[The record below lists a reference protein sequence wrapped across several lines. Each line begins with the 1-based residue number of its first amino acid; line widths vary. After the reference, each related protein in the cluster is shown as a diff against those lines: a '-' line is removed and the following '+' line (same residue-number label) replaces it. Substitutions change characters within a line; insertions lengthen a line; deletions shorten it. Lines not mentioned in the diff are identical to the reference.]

1 MREFPH
7 MCTMF
12 IEYRGD
18 NVFAGGASLISDN
31 NVLTLASGVVR
42 FLEKGSVGGCNQD
55 SIKYALIVSCG
66 SENLQAF
73 NDDNQQ
79 RRQVAK
85 IKVHPE
91 YNAKTLVNDMAILI
105 TEKPFTFNDFIGPV
119 CLPQPRSS
127 LGVRG
132 H

>member
-1 MREFPH
+1 MTEFPH

-31 NVLTLASGVVR
+31 KLLTLASGVVR
-42 FLEKGSVGGCNQD
+42 FQERSSVGGCNED
-55 SIKYALIVSCG
+55 SLKYDFYVSCG

-79 RRQVAK
+79 RRQVIK
-85 IKVHPE
+85 ILVHPE

-105 TEKPFTFNDFIGPV
+105 TEKPFNFNEFIGPV
-119 CLPQPRSS
+119 CLPKPRGS
-127 LGVRG
+127 LEVT
-132 H
+132 